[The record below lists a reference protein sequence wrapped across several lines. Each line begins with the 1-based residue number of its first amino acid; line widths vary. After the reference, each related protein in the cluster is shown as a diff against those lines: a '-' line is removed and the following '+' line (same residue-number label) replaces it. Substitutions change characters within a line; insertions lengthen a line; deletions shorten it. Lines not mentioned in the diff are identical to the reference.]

1 MFPSFESVIQ
11 YYYDKAQFS
20 NLSDFSKR
28 NLNPIKEWLKNEL
41 TLKNGK
47 DNNKSSII
55 RRKGNA
61 FYKEKSLKKCLES
74 YNFSICCAQD
84 SSEEYFLAMANR
96 SATTLDLGRY
106 EDCLKDVET
115 CLSSSIYPKDLRP
128 KLLLRKGKC
137 LEKLDITSMGDS
149 LKVSKNERQQNEN
162 MYELPLF
169 EEGENPKF
177 AYASSRIDIRYNEQK
192 GRYVVAEQTIP
203 KGDIIFIEKA
213 FAFANIFDEHSRM
226 MNMFKCYQCLKNTY
240 SGVPCRYCSKCIFC
254 DSECRNKSW
263 EESHRWECQGMLGN
277 IWCHLGIAFPA
288 FRALLKGF
296 NSSFEEIETNDV
308 ECFGNKQDNYP
319 FFNSL
324 IFNKNNKHL
333 DVSIMS
339 LTVSTYLR
347 EYTNYFDW
355 LLSQKK
361 NSKLNI
367 DHIVTSFESQLV
379 KHILQ
384 FQNNSSIIEHWLEGE
399 TLPLDK
405 EPVACGIFP
414 SVSIMNHSCK
424 PNITN
429 YFVCDTIVV
438 KALETIKENEEIYNC
453 YGIYYRDMNRNERQN
468 NCSQLYQFQCRCV
481 ICSDPTKEMDAF
493 DSFKCPQCNIPIINS
508 NELPFLCRDCG
519 SKLDFSILMHM
530 YQSIELGGENELVS
544 LVNFLESKKR
554 ILNRY
559 HADVQN
565 IYFKLY
571 KLHEKRGNYKCM
583 LECFEEWF
591 RVEKVKV
598 GQDVQL
604 FGVLLYEVGSVLL
617 SKLGTT
623 HVENKKMLSKAQR
636 FMREAIRICKLH
648 YPPYI
653 VEKILTENNC
663 AIKMW
668 LETA

>member
-137 LEKLDITSMGDS
+137 LEKLGRCQKVDKCSEEKLPPTNITSMGDS

-240 SGVPCRYCSKCIFC
+240 SGVP
-254 DSECRNKSW
+254 
-263 EESHRWECQGMLGN
+263 
-277 IWCHLGIAFPA
+277 
-288 FRALLKGF
+288 
-296 NSSFEEIETNDV
+296 
-308 ECFGNKQDNYP
+308 
-319 FFNSL
+319 
-324 IFNKNNKHL
+324 
-333 DVSIMS
+333 
-339 LTVSTYLR
+339 
-347 EYTNYFDW
+347 
-355 LLSQKK
+355 
-361 NSKLNI
+361 
-367 DHIVTSFESQLV
+367 
-379 KHILQ
+379 
-384 FQNNSSIIEHWLEGE
+384 
-399 TLPLDK
+399 
-405 EPVACGIFP
+405 
-414 SVSIMNHSCK
+414 
-424 PNITN
+424 
-429 YFVCDTIVV
+429 FVCDTIVV